1 MEQKQHQTDEI
12 FKGKVAIVTGAA
24 QGLGRAYVQ
33 ALLDR
38 GARVVAS
45 DLGTDRAGEGANE
58 DLIAEAARTLLATTG
73 N

>member
-1 MEQKQHQTDEI
+1 MEHQAGEI

-24 QGLGRAYVQ
+24 QGLGRAYAQ

-45 DLGTDRAGEGANE
+45 DRARIGLVREPM
-58 DLIAEAARTLLATTG
+58 RT
-73 N
+73 